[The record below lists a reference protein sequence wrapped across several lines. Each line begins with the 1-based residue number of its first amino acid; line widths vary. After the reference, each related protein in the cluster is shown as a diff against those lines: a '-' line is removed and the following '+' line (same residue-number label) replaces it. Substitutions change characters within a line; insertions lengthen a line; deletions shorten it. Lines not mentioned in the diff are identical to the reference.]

1 MDRTSTDPIKS
12 NYIAGQYIQLAFILQ
27 VVLNIPLLVIWVL
40 FMQPFVRWLV
50 VDDTIAKYASDYVGI
65 VVFAYIIQALSRT
78 LTVVFH
84 ICGHEHFESVI
95 DFLAQL
101 TQVIGIAYVLVTED
115 DANLTTVACIQG
127 TLHHRHVF
135 FFS

>member
-1 MDRTSTDPIKS
+1 ME
-12 NYIAGQYIQLAFILQ
+12 
-27 VVLNIPLLVIWVL
+27 
-40 FMQPFVRWLV
+40 
-50 VDDTIAKYASDYVGI
+50 DDTIAKYASDYVSI
-65 VVFAYIIQALSRT
+65 VVFAYIVQALSRT

-95 DFLAQL
+95 DFVAQV
-101 TQVIGIAYVLVTED
+101 TQVIGIAYVLVISED

-135 FFS
+135 SFS